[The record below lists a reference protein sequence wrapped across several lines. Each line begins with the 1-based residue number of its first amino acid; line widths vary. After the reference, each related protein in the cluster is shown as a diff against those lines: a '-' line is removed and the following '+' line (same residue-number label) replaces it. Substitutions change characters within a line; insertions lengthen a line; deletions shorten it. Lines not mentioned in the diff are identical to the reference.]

1 MLWELAA
8 QQRLWRCLHS
18 NPIII
23 TNLAHTI
30 TSVYASVPASVY
42 ARVYAS
48 APASVRIL
56 ESAEQIAAE
65 ATSKGFAAAM
75 LYQLESRPFQGGFP
89 YSER

>member
-30 TSVYASVPASVY
+30 TS
-42 ARVYAS
+42 VYAS